1 MNRGFTMI
9 EVMLSLAII
18 AVLAGIS
25 TPIYQSFQVRNDLD
39 IAAVTIAQSMRR
51 AQTLSEA
58 IDGDTTWGVDVR
70 SGSITVYKGASYIA
84 RDTTYDE
91 LFDMPGSI
99 TPSGIGGSVFSKFT
113 GLPQTTGTITLTSN
127 ANETRTITINSKG
140 AVSY

>member
-1 MNRGFTMI
+1 MNRGFTII

-39 IAAVTIAQSMRR
+39 IAAVTIAESMRR
-51 AQTLSEA
+51 AQVLSEA
-58 IDGDTTWGVDVR
+58 VDGDTTWGVDVR
-70 SGSITVYKGASYIA
+70 SGSITVYEGTSYAA

-91 LFDMPGSI
+91 FFDMPTSI
-99 TPSGIGGSVFSKFT
+99 APSGLGGVVFDKFT

-127 ANETRTITINSKG
+127 TNETRTITINSKG
-140 AVSY
+140 TVAY